1 MIFISNN
8 YMRNPKHYAKKN
20 KANKKLYFLVLFPL
34 VITGL
39 FFYALYQ
46 VVTYIEKR
54 DLEIFNT
61 GYEAGRFDEVNQ
73 QDDYQSAKYIN
84 EYGELIHTP
93 VEPKITPVK
102 HSNYRADKDAILDKL
117 AQIESGNGKVRKI
130 LDTNNRY
137 SLGKWHFQAHSVK
150 DMYKRYYGKNI
161 TIQEAVKIAED
172 DELARKLAHDAI
184 FVKGEKFHW
193 KISLCKMEV
202 LTKGCLTQKQI
213 NSLFAKK

>member
-1 MIFISNN
+1 MQIKN
-8 YMRNPKHYAKKN
+8 YKHAKKN

-46 VVTYIEKR
+46 VVTFIEKR
-54 DLEIFNT
+54 DLEIYNNAW
-61 GYEAGRFDEVNQ
+61 EAGYWQGGIE
-73 QDDYQSAKYIN
+73 AT
-84 EYGELIHTP
+84 TP
-93 VEPKITPVK
+93 SETPKITPVST
-102 HSNYRADKDAILDKL
+102 SNYRADKDTILKQL
-117 AQIESGNGKVRKI
+117 AQIESGNGKHRKI
-130 LDTNNRY
+130 LDTNGRY
-137 SLGKWHFQAHSVK
+137 SLGLYHFQGKTVV
-150 DMYKRYYGKNI
+150 DMYRRYYGKKI
-161 TIQEAVKIAED
+161 TIQEAVAIAQD
-172 DELARKLAHDAI
+172 DTLSKQLAHDAI

>member
-1 MIFISNN
+1 MKLNN
-8 YMRNPKHYAKKN
+8 KTNAKKN

-46 VVTYIEKR
+46 VVTYIEER
-54 DLEIFNT
+54 DLEIYNNAW
-61 GYEAGRFDEVNQ
+61 EAGYWQGGIEATTP
-73 QDDYQSAKYIN
+73 SETPKT
-84 EYGELIHTP
+84 TP
-93 VEPKITPVK
+93 VST
-102 HSNYRADKDAILDKL
+102 SNYRADKDTILKQL
-117 AQIESGNGKVRKI
+117 AQIESGNGKHRKI
-130 LDTNNRY
+130 LDTNGRY
-137 SLGKWHFQAHSVK
+137 SLGLYHFQGKTVV
-150 DMYKRYYGKNI
+150 DMYRRYYGKKI
-161 TIQEAVKIAED
+161 TIQEAVAIAQD
-172 DELARKLAHDAI
+172 DTLSTQLAHDAI